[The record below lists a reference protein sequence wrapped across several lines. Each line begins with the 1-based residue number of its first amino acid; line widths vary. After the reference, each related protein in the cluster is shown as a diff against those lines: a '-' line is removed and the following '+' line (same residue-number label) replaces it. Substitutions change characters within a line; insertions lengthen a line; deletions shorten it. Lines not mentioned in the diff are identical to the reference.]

1 MEQIEKHSQNC
12 RHYSDEW
19 ASLHLYSPGCR
30 NLILI
35 VNYVRYVER
44 SPRATPGEIKS
55 GSIKK
60 AVEFVLLIVK

>member
-1 MEQIEKHSQNC
+1 MEQIEKHTVSVE
-12 RHYSDEW
+12 HYSDEW

-44 SPRATPGEIKS
+44 SPRATPGEIKC

-60 AVEFVLLIVK
+60 AIEFVLLIVK